1 MGHFPAPAVGTVD
14 CLVLGG
20 YIEID
25 FMNCCKVLLD
35 GRREKTTYQCPTFPC
50 LPWVQ
55 LYSTD
60 IYSPHFQIV
69 SPGLSRQQLVEP
81 GDSRQAQ
88 KHMIGS
94 ATMRIMH
101 KSCSWAMSSHKAS
114 DMHAS
119 VVVITEYHT
128 VGTALQERKKDRVV
142 LQQRKRQR
150 KEYNLSVYRSTGEQ
164 STIKTHRF
172 SSCMQCRPKTQ
183 CSKTTTNRIN
193 FQHLV
198 LICLAIIHFSIHPPK
213 S

>member
-14 CLVLGG
+14 CLVLGD

-25 FMNCCKVLLD
+25 FTNCCQVLLD
-35 GRREKTTYQCPTFPC
+35 RRREKTTHQ
-50 LPWVQ
+50 WVQ
-55 LYSTD
+55 IYSTD

-81 GDSRQAQ
+81 GDSRQEQ
-88 KHMIGS
+88 QHMIDS

-101 KSCSWAMSSHKAS
+101 KSYFGATSSHKAS

-164 STIKTHRF
+164 STIKTQIF
-172 SSCMQCRPKTQ
+172 ILYAVQTQ
-183 CSKTTTNRIN
+183 DT
-193 FQHLV
+193 V
-198 LICLAIIHFSIHPPK
+198 LPDNY
-213 S
+213 